1 MHSANAHKARPASPV
16 HLPRALVFGRVGLEF
31 GKPVRHHAHVGGTG
45 GGGERGDGGA
55 SWHEPRDR
63 RHQRPP
69 HGEQARARPCAR
81 TLRRARVRADPRLS
95 SAGSHRGAPR
105 LGRTAPRGLPPL
117 RRERNL
123 TATSPPSEDG
133 AQPRTAAAARAAAAS
148 RERVY
153 VPAAALAADQ
163 DLALALVLEPD
174 PVQLGLVAAH
184 LLHRCGAL
192 RVKLE
197 RHPAG
202 SRRRCRALA
211 GCRVGWA
218 RLRGG
223 SALVSLPSPSL
234 VPSARMTHGRR
245 SKIVGHCG
253 KMHTTFLQPGPGPS
267 LRLFL
272 TGLSSCGQEEP
283 REGARWSAMRS
294 TGRACRRIVGLLAV
308 LVILSHGAVA
318 AGPAS
323 CAVAVILRGGAQ
335 AGGKTSFQ
343 CVANTAISQLG
354 PSSDLAQGATRSVC
368 AGCAHMLCC
377 AAVVRTPNSLPTRRV
392 LTRRPVPPA
401 APATQPSKSTALAL
415 ATTPCDRTHRQKR
428 AQGAR
433 RTRCQPRHPG
443 LRPSPPPPAALGA
456 RGWRVRTPCRGGRG
470 AARSGGAGLG

>member
-1 MHSANAHKARPASPV
+1 VWFR
-16 HLPRALVFGRVGLEF
+16 RT
-31 GKPVRHHAHVGGTG
+31 TG
-45 GGGERGDGGA
+45 GSEDGER
-55 SWHEPRDR
+55 EE
-63 RHQRPP
+63 
-69 HGEQARARPCAR
+69 GEQREV
-81 TLRRARVRADPRLS
+81 RVRAPAGVR
-95 SAGSHRGAPR
+95 SAIARAKRARRWERARRGRALP
-105 LGRTAPRGLPPL
+105 GR
-117 RRERNL
+117 
-123 TATSPPSEDG
+123 
-133 AQPRTAAAARAAAAS
+133 AAARHAERKVWRAA
-148 RERVY
+148 E
-153 VPAAALAADQ
+153 
-163 DLALALVLEPD
+163 
-174 PVQLGLVAAH
+174 
-184 LLHRCGAL
+184 
-192 RVKLE
+192 
-197 RHPAG
+197 
-202 SRRRCRALA
+202 
-211 GCRVGWA
+211 
-218 RLRGG
+218 
-223 SALVSLPSPSL
+223 
-234 VPSARMTHGRR
+234 
-245 SKIVGHCG
+245 
-253 KMHTTFLQPGPGPS
+253 
-267 LRLFL
+267 
-272 TGLSSCGQEEP
+272 
-283 REGARWSAMRS
+283 WSAMRS

-368 AGCAHMLCC
+368 AGCARMLCC

-433 RTRCQPRHPG
+433 RTRCQPRHPC